1 MTDRRFTSCFTE
13 RAVSL
18 ARQDPPPS
26 ETGLRAGRQTDS
38 ETHRHSADVVAC
50 VQLSPNMIIPKEIKR
65 YPEPADAAP
74 HIRGIGFLEG
84 DFVLSFFCAHA
95 SLEMRVF

>member
-26 ETGLRAGRQTDS
+26 EMGLWAGRQADRQ
-38 ETHRHSADVVAC
+38 THRPSADVVAC

-74 HIRGIGFLEG
+74 RIPGIRFFGG